1 MLGKGQM
8 MPEKRRFPAVMQPV
22 SVATMQPTAG
32 PLDASYGKGPGARA
46 GVEREYVAVS
56 VALRGRDGGA
66 AAEVGDDRAFTLRS
80 SKGGG
85 DKPHVLAPAVAVDIY
100 NGRID
105 GDVTATI
112 TSAQSRQNGSGAQV
126 LAPAVA
132 FNIYPIAG
140 QGAKLKATE
149 ADTAN
154 AVTVTEHAK
163 ATDRGTRIV
172 QSVPN
177 VLAPT
182 LTASNDPSRSP
193 QSTEITQQVAAVQAA
208 SSIVRRLTPVECCRL
223 QGFPDNWNAEGVDAA
238 GKHIP
243 MADSNRYRQ
252 LGNAVTVNVAN
263 WLATNV
269 AKVYASAQGAD
280 DGQP

>member
-1 MLGKGQM
+1 MERAL
-8 MPEKRRFPAVMQPV
+8 EAVANGIAPPLASCLETTLHDYSRADGFTTIVQP
-22 SVATMQPTAG
+22 
-32 PLDASYGKGPGARA
+32 
-46 GVEREYVAVS
+46 VS

-85 DKPHVLAPAVAVDIY
+85 DKPHVLAPAVVGALTTGTGSKLGAPEVDAGQYVVAPAIGFYSNEGSHGMGANVDISPSVK
-100 NGRID
+100 I
-105 GDVTATI
+105 
-112 TSAQSRQNGSGAQV
+112 GSGTGAV
-126 LAPAVA
+126 PPAVA
-132 FNIYPIAG
+132 FNWQEGAG
-140 QGAKLKATE
+140 GDLGMSDALTGVAPPVRAHQTLAT
-149 ADTAN
+149 
-154 AVTVTEHAK
+154 
-163 ATDRGTRIV
+163 
-172 QSVPN
+172 QS
-177 VLAPT
+177 
-182 LTASNDPSRSP
+182 
-193 QSTEITQQVAAVQAA
+193 

-238 GKHIP
+238 GKRIP